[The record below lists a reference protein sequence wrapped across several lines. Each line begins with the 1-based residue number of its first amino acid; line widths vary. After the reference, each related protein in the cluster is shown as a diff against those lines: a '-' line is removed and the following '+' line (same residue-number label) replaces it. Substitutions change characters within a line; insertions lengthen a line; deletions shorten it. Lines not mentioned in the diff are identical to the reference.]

1 MLGVYENFPKIIH
14 QRARFTASVSCK
26 KLQQTLIKMLHE
38 INSETVNP
46 QRVADPAVR
55 QCTVIFEFGIAE
67 TNDFNYLDEEETKK
81 VLRSIQ
87 KTPLQIM
94 DFYCA
99 IRYYRTR
106 NEKKTPI
113 RFDYYLI
120 RFTFNKNSLETQVSH
135 ERGPRYTSPQDI
147 IDLVENKIN
156 EKSSKKTLRPL

>member
-1 MLGVYENFPKIIH
+1 
-14 QRARFTASVSCK
+14 
-26 KLQQTLIKMLHE
+26 
-38 INSETVNP
+38 
-46 QRVADPAVR
+46 
-55 QCTVIFEFGIAE
+55 VIFEFGIAE

-81 VLRSIQ
+81 VLRNIQ

-106 NEKKTPI
+106 KEKKTPL
-113 RFDYYLI
+113 RFDHYLI

-147 IDLVENKIN
+147 IDLIQNKIN
-156 EKSSKKTLRPL
+156 EKFSKKTLTPL